1 MRQSQNNRTECLER
15 RLVLQQVFSV
25 WGALGI
31 RQRIVVIGATFAMII
46 AVLGL
51 TRLASAPNMSLLYAG
66 LENGAAGDVV
76 KALEG
81 HGVEFDVR
89 GGAIFV
95 PDSERDALRLTLASE
110 GLPANSGQGY
120 ELLDGLS
127 GFGTTSQMFDAAYW
141 RAKEGELAR
150 TIVAN
155 PAIANARVHIANSSA
170 NPFQRDV
177 TPSASISVTP
187 SGGAISPQQARALKY
202 LVSSAVPGLVPENVA
217 VIDGKGGLIGADAD
231 SPTGPTA
238 DDKALQLR
246 DRVQR
251 LMEARVG
258 VGNAVVEVSVDTV
271 TESELI
277 RERSF
282 DPEGRV
288 VVSTDTEERNDKAD
302 SNGGGDVTVASNL
315 PEGNGGNADASSS
328 SKAETRE
335 RVNYEVSE
343 TTREITRVP
352 GAIRRLTVA
361 VLVNGTYE
369 TADDGSQTFIPL
381 PDPEIEALGDLV
393 SSAVGFEEERGDQI
407 TIRSLPFERPEGL
420 GTGPIEPSMF
430 VGNIDTMRLLQM
442 GVLAVVALILGLFVV
457 RPVLASSGSGTTA
470 LPENAVGALPSTLD
484 HSSPVLEGEIEPAGG
499 FEDLPMVAD
508 GGGFGGMGM
517 VDFDMPDGSG
527 GSEDPV
533 DRLRNLI
540 EERKTE
546 TVEILRSWLE
556 EDKEETS

>member
-1 MRQSQNNRTECLER
+1 M
-15 RLVLQQVFSV
+15 
-25 WGALGI
+25 
-31 RQRIVVIGATFAMII
+31 VVIGATVAVML

-51 TRLASAPNMSLLYAG
+51 SRLASAPSMVLLYAG
-66 LENGAAGDVV
+66 LENEAAGDVV
-76 KALEG
+76 KALEQR
-81 HGVEFDVR
+81 GVQYDVR

-155 PAIANARVHIANSSA
+155 PQIATARVHIANSSA

-177 TPSASISVTP
+177 TPTASISVSTTGP
-187 SGGAISPQQARALKY
+187 VLNATQARALKY
-202 LVSSAVPGLVPENVA
+202 LIASAVPGLVPENVA
-217 VIDGKGGLIGADAD
+217 VIDGKGGLIGAEDEA
-231 SPTGPTA
+231 GGGVTA
-238 DDKALQLR
+238 DDKAAQLR

-258 VGNAVVEVSVDTV
+258 TGNAVVEVSVDTV

-282 DPEGRV
+282 DPESRV
-288 VVSTDTEERNDKAD
+288 VISTDTEERTDRSENT
-302 SNGGGDVTVASNL
+302 GGGGAVTVASNL
-315 PEGNGGNADASSS
+315 PDGAAGNGPDNSSS

-335 RVNYEVSE
+335 RINYEISE
-343 TTREITRVP
+343 TTREITRQP
-352 GAIRRLTVA
+352 GAIKRLTVA

-369 TADDGSQTFIPL
+369 TGADGTQQFVPL
-381 PDPEIEALGDLV
+381 PDAELVALRDLV
-393 SSAVGFEEERGDQI
+393 SSAVGFDETRGDQI
-407 TIRSLPFERPEGL
+407 TLRSLPFERPEGL
-420 GTGPIEPSMF
+420 GTGPIEPGLF
-430 VGNIDTMRLLQM
+430 TGTINTMRLIQM
-442 GVLAVVALILGLFVV
+442 GVLALVALILGLFVL
-457 RPVLASSGSGTTA
+457 RPILSRGGDAAALSSA
-470 LPENAVGALPSTLD
+470 GALPAPSGKD
-484 HSSPVLEGEIEPAGG
+484 DAMVFDGELEPAGG
-499 FEDLPMVAD
+499 FDNLPMLSD
-508 GGGFGGMGM
+508 GPDFGGMGM
-517 VDFDMPDGSG
+517 VDFDSPAQ
-527 GSEDPV
+527 EDPV

-540 EERKTE
+540 EARKTE

-556 EDKEETS
+556 EDKEDAR

>member
-1 MRQSQNNRTECLER
+1 M
-15 RLVLQQVFSV
+15 QQMFSV
-25 WGALGI
+25 WGALGA
-31 RQRIVVIGATFAMII
+31 RQRIVVLGATLAMIL

-51 TRLASAPNMSLLYAG
+51 TRLASSPNMSLLYAG

-76 KALEG
+76 KALEARN
-81 HGVEFDVR
+81 VQYDVR

-95 PDSERDALRLTLASE
+95 PDADRDALRLTLASE

-155 PAIANARVHIANSSA
+155 PAIANARVHIANSTA

-187 SGGAISPQQARALKY
+187 AAGAISPQQARALKY

-217 VIDGKGGLIGADAD
+217 VIDGKGGLIGAEAD
-231 SPTGPTA
+231 SPAGPTA

-282 DPEGRV
+282 DPDGRV
-288 VVSTDTEERNDKAD
+288 VVSTDTEERSDKAD
-302 SNGGGDVTVASNL
+302 SSGGGDVSVASNL
-315 PEGNGGNADASSS
+315 PEGDGGGADASSS

-335 RVNYEVSE
+335 RINYEVSE

-361 VLVNGTYE
+361 VLVNGTYQ
-369 TADDGSQTFIPL
+369 TADDGAQTFVPL
-381 PDPEIEALGDLV
+381 PDAELQALNDLV
-393 SSAVGFEEERGDQI
+393 SSAVGFEEQRGDQI

-420 GTGPIEPSMF
+420 GTGPIDPSSSMF
-430 VGNIDTMRLLQM
+430 IGNIDLMRLIQM

-457 RPVLASSGSGTTA
+457 RPVLASSNGEGAAMLPAPGGDDGT
-470 LPENAVGALPSTLD
+470 VLD
-484 HSSPVLEGEIEPAGG
+484 GEVEPAGG

-517 VDFDMPDGSG
+517 VDFDMPGEEG
-527 GSEDPV
+527 GLGGEDPV

-556 EDKEETS
+556 EDKESAQ

>member
-1 MRQSQNNRTECLER
+1 M
-15 RLVLQQVFSV
+15 QQMFSV
-25 WGALGI
+25 WGALGA
-31 RQRIVVIGATFAMII
+31 RQRIVVLGATLAMIL

-51 TRLASAPNMSLLYAG
+51 TRLASSPNMSLLYAG

-76 KALEG
+76 KALEARN
-81 HGVEFDVR
+81 VQYDVR

-95 PDSERDALRLTLASE
+95 PDADRDALRLTLASE

-155 PAIANARVHIANSSA
+155 PAIANARVHIANSTA

-187 SGGAISPQQARALKY
+187 AAGAISPQQARALKY

-217 VIDGKGGLIGADAD
+217 VIDGKGGLIGAEAD
-231 SPTGPTA
+231 SPAGPTA

-282 DPEGRV
+282 DPDGRV
-288 VVSTDTEERNDKAD
+288 VVSTDTEERSDKAD
-302 SNGGGDVTVASNL
+302 SSGGGDVSVASNL
-315 PEGNGGNADASSS
+315 PEGDGGGADASSS

-335 RVNYEVSE
+335 RINYEVSE

-361 VLVNGTYE
+361 VLVNGTYQ
-369 TADDGSQTFIPL
+369 TADDGTQTFIPL
-381 PDPEIEALGDLV
+381 PDAELQALNDLV
-393 SSAVGFEEERGDQI
+393 SSAVGFEEQRGDQI

-420 GTGPIEPSMF
+420 GTGPIDPSSSMF
-430 VGNIDTMRLLQM
+430 IGNIDLMRLIQM

-457 RPVLASSGSGTTA
+457 RPVLASSNGEGAAMLPAPAGGEGT
-470 LPENAVGALPSTLD
+470 VLD
-484 HSSPVLEGEIEPAGG
+484 GEVEPAGG

-517 VDFDMPDGSG
+517 VDFDMPGEDGG
-527 GSEDPV
+527 FGSEDPV

-556 EDKEETS
+556 EDKESAQ

>member
-1 MRQSQNNRTECLER
+1 MSECEITRTESLER
-15 RLVLQQVFSV
+15 RSILQQLVSV
-25 WGALGI
+25 WGALGG
-31 RQRIVVIGATFAMII
+31 RQRIVVIGATAAMVL

-51 TRLASAPNMSLLYAG
+51 TRLASAPNMTLLYAG

-76 KALEG
+76 KSLEAR
-81 HGVEFDVR
+81 GVQYDVR

-95 PDSERDALRLTLASE
+95 PDSARDALRLTLASE
-110 GLPANSGQGY
+110 GLPANGGQGY

-150 TIVAN
+150 TIVSN
-155 PAIANARVHIANSSA
+155 PSIATARVHIANSSA

-177 TPSASISVTP
+177 ESSASISVTP
-187 SGGAISPQQARALKY
+187 TGGAISPQQARALKF
-202 LVSSAVPGLVPENVA
+202 LVSSAVPGLVAENVS
-217 VIDGKGGLIGADAD
+217 VIDGKGGLVGVDADAA
-231 SPTGPTA
+231 SGQTA

-258 VGNAVVEVSVDTV
+258 VGNSVVEVSVDTV

-288 VVSTDTEERNDKAD
+288 VVSTDTEERSDKAD
-302 SNGGGDVTVASNL
+302 SSGGGDVTVASNL
-315 PEGNGGNADASSS
+315 PDGDGGGSDASSS
-328 SKAETRE
+328 TKAETRE
-335 RVNYEVSE
+335 RVNYEISE

-369 TADDGSQTFIPL
+369 NAEDGSQIFVPL
-381 PDPEIEALGDLV
+381 PDAELEALNDLV
-393 SSAVGFEEERGDQI
+393 SSAVGYEEARGDQI

-420 GTGPIEPSMF
+420 GTGPIEPSLF
-430 VGNIDTMRLLQM
+430 AGNIDLMRVIQM
-442 GVLAVVALILGLFVV
+442 GVLALVALILGLFVV
-457 RPVLASSGSGTTA
+457 RPVLASSAGSRA
-470 LPENAVGALPSTLD
+470 SAAGALPAPLES
-484 HSSPVLEGEIEPAGG
+484 SSPALEGEIEPVGG
-499 FEDLPMVAD
+499 FEDLPMVSDSAD
-508 GGGFGGMGM
+508 FGGMGM
-517 VDFDMPDGSG
+517 VDFDMDSPRSE
-527 GSEDPV
+527 EDPV

-546 TVEILRSWLE
+546 TVEILRNWLE
-556 EDKEETS
+556 EDKEEVR

>member
-1 MRQSQNNRTECLER
+1 M
-15 RLVLQQVFSV
+15 FSV
-25 WGALGI
+25 WGALGA
-31 RQRIVVIGATFAMII
+31 RQRIVVLGATLAMIL

-51 TRLASAPNMSLLYAG
+51 TRLASSPNMSLLYAG

-76 KALEG
+76 KALEARN
-81 HGVEFDVR
+81 VQYDVR

-95 PDSERDALRLTLASE
+95 PDADRDALRLTLASE

-155 PAIANARVHIANSSA
+155 PAIANARVHIANSTA

-187 SGGAISPQQARALKY
+187 AAGAISPQQARALKY

-217 VIDGKGGLIGADAD
+217 VIDGKGGLIGAEAD
-231 SPTGPTA
+231 SPAGPTA

-282 DPEGRV
+282 DPDGRV
-288 VVSTDTEERNDKAD
+288 VVSTDTEERSDKAD
-302 SNGGGDVTVASNL
+302 SSGGGDVSVASNL
-315 PEGNGGNADASSS
+315 PEGDGGGADASSS

-335 RVNYEVSE
+335 RINYEVSE

-361 VLVNGTYE
+361 VLVNGTYQ
-369 TADDGSQTFIPL
+369 TADDGTQTFVPL
-381 PDPEIEALGDLV
+381 PDAELQALNDLV
-393 SSAVGFEEERGDQI
+393 SSAVGFEEQRGDQI

-420 GTGPIEPSMF
+420 GTGPIDPSTSMF
-430 VGNIDTMRLLQM
+430 IGNIDLMRLIQM

-457 RPVLASSGSGTTA
+457 RPVLASSNGEGAAMLPAPAGDDGT
-470 LPENAVGALPSTLD
+470 VLD
-484 HSSPVLEGEIEPAGG
+484 GEVEPAGG

-517 VDFDMPDGSG
+517 VDFDMPGEEG
-527 GSEDPV
+527 GLGGEDPV

-556 EDKEETS
+556 EDKESAQ